1 MAPSHKESFS
11 DSSYIKLDSQ
21 KQKTPSTDNSNK
33 LVSDDKSQDPFLYYS
48 NDEKRMNMLK
58 LKDDDSETE
67 TRSVLQESSQR
78 KTRISF
84 ELHPSL
90 ILGDVLDDLYG
101 TDDSNMDY
109 GSENNSE
116 LLYDFDELD

>member
-1 MAPSHKESFS
+1 
-11 DSSYIKLDSQ
+11 
-21 KQKTPSTDNSNK
+21 
-33 LVSDDKSQDPFLYYS
+33 
-48 NDEKRMNMLK
+48 MNMLK